1 MAEEHQTK
9 RQDRSILRRLAA
21 EIAEL
26 QQQWSDLRDANQL
39 DRDALPAVEQAIKE
53 LEGKRREKVSENRV
67 YFQSALITGVLGS
80 IDELYQGVLP
90 MRVFTWYDI
99 FLNMLGGILG
109 LTLFW
114 GITMKSVN
122 HRT

>member
-1 MAEEHQTK
+1 M
-9 RQDRSILRRLAA
+9 SVLIL
-21 EIAEL
+21 
-26 QQQWSDLRDANQL
+26 
-39 DRDALPAVEQAIKE
+39 QAIKE

-67 YFQSALITGVLGS
+67 YFQSAFITGVLGS

-90 MRVFTWYDI
+90 MRYFTWYDI
-99 FLNMLGGILG
+99 CLNMLGGILG

-114 GITMKSVN
+114 GITRKSAN